1 MNLLLVRPPVIH
13 RRGDFFGSIPG
24 IPVGLAHLAAVVRA
38 AGHQVRIL
46 DCYGTDPH
54 RLYPF
59 GTEYIARGLSPQEA
73 ASMVPSDTDV
83 IGLSIHCTTEQA
95 IAEPLIRE
103 FKTCGPELP
112 LVVGGYH
119 PTFVPEEFVHMGADY
134 VVLGAGERRL
144 PMLLSVIE
152 GNGALEDL
160 DGIAHSDGTAPRI
173 HYLDALDGYPS
184 PAVDLLPLD
193 NYWEL
198 RYGHGPVRGP
208 YMNII
213 TSRGCPYKCGFC
225 QAPLMSGGR
234 WLARSPQD
242 VLRELTHYHDTW
254 NVTDFHIQD
263 ENFTLNRKRAIEFCN
278 AVIALHR
285 GFTFCLPSG
294 INAMSVDETLVALM
308 AEAGFRYLS
317 VSPESGSPRVLELMG
332 KRMDLD
338 HLRHVVQWASDAGIR
353 TNACFMLGYPGET
366 KEDRRS
372 TKRYVGMLA
381 RAGADEVI
389 IPIMTPFPG
398 TPSME
403 NFPGR
408 RSEELC
414 FSPRWRDDY
423 SDLSNYRKGIYASF
437 LRKRLS
443 HKPLRLLRQVGN
455 VLSRRHG
462 TKGEMTITRMVRDSY
477 DWHIRRRLSRLTG
490 KNAPV
495 ASTRPQNM

>member
-1 MNLLLVRPPVIH
+1 MRLLLVRPPVIH

-24 IPVGLAHLAAVVRA
+24 IPIGLAHLASVVRA
-38 AGHQVRIL
+38 AGHDVQIL
-46 DCYGTDPH
+46 DCYGAEPH
-54 RLYPF
+54 RLYAF
-59 GTEYIARGLSPQEA
+59 QGEYIARGLSPAEA
-73 ASMVPSDTDV
+73 ASAIPPGTDV
-83 IGLSIHCTTEQA
+83 LGISVHCTTEQA

-103 FKTCGPELP
+103 FKARYPEMP

-119 PTFVPEEFVHMGADY
+119 PTFVPEEFLGMGADY

-144 PMLLSVIE
+144 PLLLGAIE
-152 GNGALEDL
+152 GSGALSDL
-160 DGIAHSDGTAPRI
+160 DGLGHGGGIAPRVR
-173 HYLDALDGYPS
+173 YLEALDGYPV
-184 PAVDLLPLD
+184 PAVDLLPLE

-208 YMNII
+208 YMNVI

-234 WLARSPQD
+234 WLARSPED
-242 VLRELTHYHDTW
+242 VIRELTHYHDTW
-254 NVTDFHIQD
+254 NVSDFHIQD
-263 ENFTLNRKRAIEFCN
+263 ENFTLNRKRATEFCER
-278 AVIALHR
+278 VIELGR

-294 INAMSVDETLVALM
+294 INAMSVDRPLVSLM

-338 HLRHVVQWASDAGIR
+338 HLRSVVQWAGEEGIR

-366 KEDRRS
+366 REDRRS
-372 TKRYVGMLA
+372 TKRYVASLA
-381 RAGADEVI
+381 RAGVDEVI

-403 NFPGR
+403 SFPGR

-414 FSPRWRDDY
+414 FSPRWREDY
-423 SDLSNYRKGIYASF
+423 AELSHYRTGIYTFF
-437 LRKRLS
+437 LRTCLR
-443 HKPLRLLRQVGN
+443 HNPLRLLRQVVN
-455 VLSRRHG
+455 VLRRCHG
-462 TKGEMTITRMVRDSY
+462 TKGEMTITRMIRDWY
-477 DWHIRRRLSRLTG
+477 DWHVRRRLRRLTG
-490 KNAPV
+490 RTSRV
-495 ASTRPQNM
+495 ASAHPVS